1 MNMTQGQTS
10 GLAFHSDESYRPH
23 YDYAVQ
29 ELVTWR
35 QRYNRIEYP
44 GKLLV
49 NTFYSLHTV
58 NFMWPYLI
66 GGFSP
71 AERSKHNHGDIV
83 SAWQSMSAV
92 YNRMKIERT
101 QPALMGLLA
110 QGMDVGGLSVGSF
123 SALADRAKASSD
135 ALEEMEYTYVH
146 YAMVR
151 EYLFRWSACGY
162 IGRDKQQALAAVTG
176 AIVNTDAMTD
186 LAGAQ
191 AVLGQIG
198 AGMFLGRHYR
208 SLPTI

>member
-1 MNMTQGQTS
+1 MAQGQAS
-10 GLAFHSDESYRPH
+10 GLAFHSDESYQPH
-23 YDYAVQ
+23 YDYAIQ
-29 ELVTWR
+29 ELGTWR
-35 QRYNRIEYP
+35 QRYNRTEYP

-71 AERSKHNHGDIV
+71 VERSKHNHRDIV
-83 SAWQSMSAV
+83 AAWQSMSAV
-92 YNRMKIERT
+92 YNRTKIERT

-110 QGMDVGGLSVGSF
+110 QGSDVGGLSVRSF
-123 SALADRAKASSD
+123 SALADKAKASWE
-135 ALEEMEYTYVH
+135 ALEEMEFTYVH

-162 IGRDKQQALAAVTG
+162 IGRDKQQAVAAVTG
-176 AIVNTDAMTD
+176 AIANTDGMID
-186 LAGAQ
+186 LQGTQ

-198 AGMFLGRHYR
+198 TGLFLGRHYR
-208 SLPTI
+208 SLPAI